1 MKREAGVVIS
11 LTGGSGRYRTVLS
24 RAIQGLAQRAVATVL
39 RIGIDRVRFKSLV
52 LGLLCVCV
60 CVCVCV

>member
-1 MKREAGVVIS
+1 M
-11 LTGGSGRYRTVLS
+11 
-24 RAIQGLAQRAVATVL
+24 IQDRAVPCNRRLGATRYVAKVL

-52 LGLLCVCV
+52 LGVCV